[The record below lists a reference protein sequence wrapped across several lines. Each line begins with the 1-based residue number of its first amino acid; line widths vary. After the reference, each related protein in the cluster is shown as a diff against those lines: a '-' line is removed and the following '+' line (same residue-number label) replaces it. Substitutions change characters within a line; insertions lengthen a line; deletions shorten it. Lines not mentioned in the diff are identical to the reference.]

1 MIWDRVLIKDLFDF
15 DYTWEVYTPK
25 IKQKYGYYVLPML
38 FGDRFIGRIEF
49 EKQRK
54 LEPLIVK
61 NIWLEE
67 SFNITKKYELE
78 LDNALIKF
86 AKYLGAE
93 SYINQNNQGKQVH
106 YES

>member
-1 MIWDRVLIKDLFDF
+1 MI
-15 DYTWEVYTPK
+15 
-25 IKQKYGYYVLPML
+25 

-54 LEPLIVK
+54 SEPLIVK

-67 SFNITKKYELE
+67 SFNTTKKYELE